1 MWGENTRMG
10 APRNSGLDGRPEE
23 IIAIT
28 QRICAQHLDLEY
40 SRLCAKLVRALAR
53 HCSSPL
59 EGGQTKVW
67 AGAVLCAIGEV
78 NFFFSPAQR
87 PHIKFDE
94 LSRLTGVSKSALA
107 TRARFIMN
115 LLRIMPSEPA
125 YRRREQLVPNT
136 LNHIVEKANQLEL
149 DDGRQ
154 R

>member
-1 MWGENTRMG
+1 MG
-10 APRNSGLDGRPEE
+10 APRNRGLDSRPEE

-28 QRICAQHLDLEY
+28 QRFCAEHLDLEY

-53 HCSSPL
+53 HRSSPL

-125 YRRREQLVPNT
+125 YRRREQLVPNPQ
-136 LNHIVEKANQLEL
+136 NRIVEKANQLEL

>member
-1 MWGENTRMG
+1 MQL
-10 APRNSGLDGRPEE
+10 S
-23 IIAIT
+23 I
-28 QRICAQHLDLEY
+28 
-40 SRLCAKLVRALAR
+40 VRALAR
-53 HCSSPL
+53 HRSSPL

-78 NFFFSPAQR
+78 NFFFNPAQR
-87 PHIKFDE
+87 PHLKFDE

-115 LLRIMPSEPA
+115 LLRIVPAEPA
-125 YRRREQLVPNT
+125 YRRRKQLVQDPQ
-136 LNHIVEKANQLEL
+136 NHIVEKATQLEL

>member
-1 MWGENTRMG
+1 MSGENTRMG
-10 APRNSGLDGRPEE
+10 APRNHRLDSRPEE
-23 IIAIT
+23 IIGIT
-28 QRICAQHLDLEY
+28 QRFCAQHLDLEY

-53 HCSSPL
+53 HRSSPL

-78 NFFFSPAQR
+78 NFFFNPAQR
-87 PHIKFDE
+87 LHLKFDE
-94 LSRLTGVSKSALA
+94 LSRLIGVSKSALA

-115 LLRIMPSEPA
+115 LLRIMPAEPA
-125 YRRREQLVPNT
+125 YRRREQLVQNPQ
-136 LNHIVEKANQLEL
+136 NHIVEKATQLEL